1 MAKHRQPLPVV
12 DSELPPKET
21 ASHAIQQP
29 YWIILGRP
37 CDDVQYEQQLNNYGR
52 AASQSRHIME
62 PMDVDDDRR
71 GRSENRDGA
80 EEKYGSQE
88 GENEQAQTQR
98 SRFRFKSAKRKPD
111 HRGHDRDRHKHL
123 QSTHRSKRQRSEP
136 PDEPSLRDESQL
148 PNTSSGEFL
157 DPDALFRESLF
168 DAMADDEGAQFW
180 EGVYGQPIPKI
191 DPVKMDVETG
201 KLEAMTDDEYAAH
214 IRAEMYKKTHQHL
227 IEEKERRDRAKKE
240 QAKMAEEARKQERES
255 EAFRRQ
261 VEESLKRG
269 RERKDKAERTQGWSQ
284 KWAGYQELWEVFRG
298 STSGAPTIPWPV
310 WSGRIEDLGKDEV
323 EAFFLNGPTA
333 GKPDQ
338 ADLVK
343 TLKLER
349 VRWHPDKVQ
358 QKLGGHGVDEAKM
371 QGVTQVFQI
380 VDRMWNEM
388 KSSGDR

>member
-1 MAKHRQPLPVV
+1 
-12 DSELPPKET
+12 
-21 ASHAIQQP
+21 
-29 YWIILGRP
+29 
-37 CDDVQYEQQLNNYGR
+37 
-52 AASQSRHIME
+52 ME
-62 PMDVDDDRR
+62 PMDVDDGDRR
-71 GRSENRDGA
+71 GRSETRDGA
-80 EEKYGSQE
+80 EEKGK
-88 GENEQAQTQR
+88 ENEDELGKTQR

-148 PNTSSGEFL
+148 PNTSSGEYL

-180 EGVYGQPIPKI
+180 EGVYGQPIPNI

-227 IEEKERRDRAKKE
+227 IEEKERRDKAKKE
-240 QAKMAEEARKQERES
+240 QAKRDQARAAEEAFQ
-255 EAFRRQ
+255 RQ
-261 VEESLKRG
+261 VEESLTRG
-269 RERKDKAERTQGWSQ
+269 KERRDKAGSKQRWGQ
-284 KWAGYQELWEVFRG
+284 KWAAYQGLWEAFRA
-298 STSGAPTIPWPV
+298 STSGDSEIPWPV
-310 WSGRIEDLGKDEV
+310 WSGKMEDLGKDEV
-323 EAFFLNGPTA
+323 ESFFLNGPTA
-333 GKPDQ
+333 GEPDQ

-349 VRWHPDKVQ
+349 VRWHPDKIQ

>member
-1 MAKHRQPLPVV
+1 
-12 DSELPPKET
+12 
-21 ASHAIQQP
+21 
-29 YWIILGRP
+29 
-37 CDDVQYEQQLNNYGR
+37 
-52 AASQSRHIME
+52 ME

-123 QSTHRSKRQRSEP
+123 LSTHRSKRQRSEP

-227 IEEKERRDRAKKE
+227 IEEKERRDKAKKE
-240 QAKMAEEARKQERES
+240 QARMAEEARKQERES

-269 RERKDKAERTQGWSQ
+269 RERKDKAERMQGWSQ
-284 KWAGYQELWEVFRG
+284 KWAGYQELWEAFRG